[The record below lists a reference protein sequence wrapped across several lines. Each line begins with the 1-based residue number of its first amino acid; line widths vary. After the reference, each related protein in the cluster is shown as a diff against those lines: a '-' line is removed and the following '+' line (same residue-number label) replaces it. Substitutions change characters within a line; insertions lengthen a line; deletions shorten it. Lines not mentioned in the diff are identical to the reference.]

1 MNTKNVDADTAEA
14 AELLADQADGWG
26 LLAGLS

>member
-1 MNTKNVDADTAEA
+1 MNTTHVDNDTAEA

-26 LLAGLS
+26 LLGGLS